1 VVQKVCKASVTYI
14 QLRKLNPIFDKI
26 CAEDVNGLLENV
38 FFKAPKQNKA
48 VD

>member
-1 VVQKVCKASVTYI
+1 VVQKVCKANVTYI
-14 QLRKLNPIFDKI
+14 QLRKLNPIFDRM

-38 FFKAPKQNKA
+38 RIKA